1 LTIARKQT
9 RPADCG
15 KIRASFGVEHFCAR
29 RRDGGM
35 DAWKTELD
43 AIVGARHGGRTD
55 HVLPALKAL
64 DARFP
69 HTPEIAAELAFTL
82 VTRGD
87 DAGALEA
94 YERALVLGLPSPA
107 EQSNA
112 LAGRAACHERAR
124 AQFPENAEF
133 AAYLAVALKRA
144 GRADEACALLLDT
157 LLDLSEDVGLSAH
170 QRALR
175 FLMRG

>member
-1 LTIARKQT
+1 
-9 RPADCG
+9 
-15 KIRASFGVEHFCAR
+15 
-29 RRDGGM
+29 M

-82 VTRGD
+82 VSRGD
-87 DAGALEA
+87 DAGALQA
-94 YERALVLGLPSPA
+94 YERALALGLPSPA
-107 EQSNA
+107 EQANA
-112 LAGRAACHERAR
+112 LAGRAACQLRLGHAAEAVSGLELAR

-133 AAYLAVALKRA
+133 AAYLAVALARA
-144 GRADEACALLLDT
+144 GRADEAAALLLDT
-157 LLDLSEDVGLSAH
+157 LLDLADDVGLSAH

>member
-1 LTIARKQT
+1 
-9 RPADCG
+9 
-15 KIRASFGVEHFCAR
+15 
-29 RRDGGM
+29 M

-43 AIVGARHGGRTD
+43 AIVRTD
-55 HVLPALKAL
+55 HVLPALRAL

-69 HTPEIAAELAFTL
+69 HTPEIAVELAFTL
-82 VTRGD
+82 IMRGD

-94 YERALVLGLPSPA
+94 YERALALGLPSPA
-107 EQSNA
+107 EQANA
-112 LAGRAACHERAR
+112 LAGRAACQLRLGQASDAVAGLERAR

-144 GRADEACALLLDT
+144 GRSEEACALLLDT
-157 LLDLSEDVGLSAH
+157 FLDLSDDVGLSAH
-170 QRALR
+170 QRTLR

>member
-1 LTIARKQT
+1 M
-9 RPADCG
+9 
-15 KIRASFGVEHFCAR
+15 E
-29 RRDGGM
+29 
-35 DAWKTELD
+35 AWKTELD

-55 HVLPALKAL
+55 HVLPALKSL

-82 VTRGD
+82 VARGD
-87 DAGALEA
+87 DTGALEA
-94 YERALVLGLPSPA
+94 YERALALGLSSPA
-107 EQSNA
+107 EQANT
-112 LAGRAACHERAR
+112 LAGRAACQLRLGLPSDAVAGLERAR

-170 QRALR
+170 QRTLR
-175 FLMRG
+175 FLVRG

>member
-1 LTIARKQT
+1 
-9 RPADCG
+9 
-15 KIRASFGVEHFCAR
+15 
-29 RRDGGM
+29 M

-107 EQSNA
+107 EQANA
-112 LAGRAACHERAR
+112 LAGRAACQLRLGRASEAVAGLERAR

>member
-1 LTIARKQT
+1 M
-9 RPADCG
+9 
-15 KIRASFGVEHFCAR
+15 AS
-29 RRDGGM
+29 M

-55 HVLPALKAL
+55 QVLPALKAL

-69 HTPEIAAELAFTL
+69 HTPEIAVELAFAL
-82 VTRGD
+82 VSRGD
-87 DAGALEA
+87 DVGALEA
-94 YERALVLGLPSPA
+94 YERSLALGLSSPA
-107 EQSNA
+107 EQANA
-112 LAGRAACHERAR
+112 LAGRASCLLRLGRAAEAVAGLERAR

-144 GRADEACALLLDT
+144 GRADEACSLLLET
-157 LLDLSEDVGLSAH
+157 LLDLSDDIGLGAH

-175 FLMRG
+175 FLMRS

>member
-1 LTIARKQT
+1 M
-9 RPADCG
+9 
-15 KIRASFGVEHFCAR
+15 E
-29 RRDGGM
+29 
-35 DAWKTELD
+35 AWKTELD

-69 HTPEIAAELAFTL
+69 HTPEIATELAFAL
-82 VTRGD
+82 VSRGD

-94 YERALVLGLPSPA
+94 YERALALGLPTPA
-107 EQSNA
+107 EQANA
-112 LAGRAACHERAR
+112 LAGRAACQLRLGRATDAAAGLERAR

-144 GRADEACALLLDT
+144 GRADEAAALLLDT
-157 LLDLSEDVGLSAH
+157 LLDLSEDVGLNAH

-175 FLMRG
+175 YLIRD

>member
-1 LTIARKQT
+1 M
-9 RPADCG
+9 
-15 KIRASFGVEHFCAR
+15 E
-29 RRDGGM
+29 
-35 DAWKTELD
+35 AWKTELD

-82 VTRGD
+82 VARGD
-87 DAGALEA
+87 DTGALEA
-94 YERALVLGLPSPA
+94 YERALALGLSSPA
-107 EQSNA
+107 EQANT
-112 LAGRAACHERAR
+112 LAGRAACQLRLGLPSDAVAGLERAR

-170 QRALR
+170 QRTLR
-175 FLMRG
+175 FLVRG

>member
-1 LTIARKQT
+1 M
-9 RPADCG
+9 
-15 KIRASFGVEHFCAR
+15 E
-29 RRDGGM
+29 
-35 DAWKTELD
+35 AWKTELD

-94 YERALVLGLPSPA
+94 YGRALALGLSSPA
-107 EQSNA
+107 EQANT
-112 LAGRAACHERAR
+112 LAGRAACQLRLGLASDAVAGLERAR
-124 AQFPENAEF
+124 GQFPENAEF

-157 LLDLSEDVGLSAH
+157 MLDLSEDVGLGAH
-170 QRALR
+170 QRTLR
-175 FLMRG
+175 FLVRG